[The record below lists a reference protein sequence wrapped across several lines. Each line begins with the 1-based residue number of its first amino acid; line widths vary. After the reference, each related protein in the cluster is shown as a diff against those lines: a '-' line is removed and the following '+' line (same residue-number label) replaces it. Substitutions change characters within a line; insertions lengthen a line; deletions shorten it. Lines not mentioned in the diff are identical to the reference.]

1 MASARNRPQIDP
13 ALGLDLVAT
22 RTLQGTPGSVTVV
35 IPAHNEQDTI
45 TEVVTEARRGL
56 GLLEVRG
63 KVIVCASDC
72 TDDTAKLAADA
83 GAMVVSAPR
92 GKGAAVSMGVAAA
105 DGEIICLIDG
115 DMRYFGTRP
124 LVTILVEPIL
134 HGTADATI
142 SDLYWRPLY
151 PQLWLY
157 GFFAPL
163 AGALFPELL
172 AKAGSTP
179 WAGQRAAIRKLWPD
193 ILPVGFTVDLELLF
207 HWNENA
213 TRLRPVLADDWI
225 NPQRPKPSLMEQE
238 LKLVIR
244 HAIRQHRIKP
254 GSEHALHQWF
264 DKIHET
270 MATYRPDEDHP
281 AEFEQQ
287 LLAFSLA
294 ELHRRA
300 DWQPQQ
306 RRAEA
311 SREPERQRQR
321 TP

>member
-1 MASARNRPQIDP
+1 MASARNRPPIDP

-22 RTLQGTPGSVTVV
+22 RTLQGTPASVTVV

-45 TEVVTEARRGL
+45 TEVVAEARRGL
-56 GLLEVRG
+56 SLLGVPG

-83 GAMVVSAPR
+83 GALVVPAPR

-124 LVTILVEPIL
+124 LVTILAEPIL

-179 WAGQRAAIRKLWPD
+179 WSGQRAAIRKLWPD
-193 ILPVGFTVDLELLF
+193 ALPAGFTVDLELLF
-207 HWNENA
+207 HWNQHA
-213 TRLRPVLADDWI
+213 TRLRPVLADDWV
-225 NPQRPKPSLMEQE
+225 NPQRPKPGLMEQE
-238 LKLVIR
+238 FKLIIR
-244 HAIRQHRIKP
+244 HALKQGRIRP
-254 GSEHALHQWF
+254 GSQQALHRWF
-264 DKIHET
+264 DSIHHM
-270 MATYRPDEDHP
+270 MATYRPDEDDP
-281 AEFEQQ
+281 AEFEHQ
-287 LLAFSLA
+287 LLAHSLA
-294 ELHRRA
+294 ELHRQA

-306 RRAEA
+306 RRARRDD
-311 SREPERQRQR
+311 SYGR

>member
-1 MASARNRPQIDP
+1 MASARDRPQIDP
-13 ALGLDLVAT
+13 ALGLNLVAT
-22 RTLQGTPGSVTVV
+22 RTLQGTPASVTVV

-56 GLLEVRG
+56 SLLEVSG
-63 KVIVCASDC
+63 KIIVCASDC

-83 GAMVVSAPR
+83 GAMVVPAPR

-115 DMRYFGTRP
+115 DMQYFGTRP

-172 AKAGSTP
+172 AQTGSTP

-193 ILPVGFTVDLELLF
+193 SLPVGFTVDLELLF
-207 HWNENA
+207 YWNEHA

-225 NPQRPKPSLMEQE
+225 NPQRPKPDLMEQE
-238 LKLVIR
+238 FKLIIG
-244 HAIRQHRIKP
+244 HALRQRRIKP
-254 GSEHALHQWF
+254 GAEHALHQWF
-264 DKIHET
+264 DTVHEM
-270 MATYRPDEDHP
+270 MATYQPDEDDP

-287 LLAFSLA
+287 LLGLSLA
-294 ELHRRA
+294 ELHRLA
-300 DWQPQQ
+300 DLQPQQ
-306 RRAEA
+306 RPNRAH
-311 SREPERQRQR
+311 RPGQRRRR
-321 TP
+321 TS